1 MSYGSR
7 RGGPGFEPCLG
18 QAVVTLL
25 PDRCPRTYAPD
36 ANLRYQEALDW
47 RKWTKGGC
55 SFLLL
60 SAHFWSSCHAQ
71 QRRGDSAGAG
81 EDPTWI
87 WTTLTFNWI
96 HRSMGRWR
104 PSESA
109 VQLGHCKPQAAAVRS
124 RWRSVLRYTVADS
137 DRATVLPKI
146 QN

>member
-55 SFLLL
+55 SFLL
-60 SAHFWSSCHAQ
+60 C
-71 QRRGDSAGAG
+71 
-81 EDPTWI
+81 P
-87 WTTLTFNWI
+87 
-96 HRSMGRWR
+96 RSF
-104 PSESA
+104 
-109 VQLGHCKPQAAAVRS
+109 
-124 RWRSVLRYTVADS
+124 
-137 DRATVLPKI
+137 DRAPGFESCLGQAVITRLPD
-146 QN
+146 